1 MDEIELTSLRQAAQ
15 DLRYFLGRG
24 YPRELG
30 LKLTGDRWGLDGDQ
44 RQVLRRAVAAPEAAR
59 ARRERLLPLSAVS
72 GQAVGVDGHN
82 VLLTLESALMGAVLV
97 AADDGAVRDI
107 GQKGRH
113 YGPGPHTETAARL
126 VVEALARAGAA
137 RAVILLDA
145 PLPFSGQ
152 MAGVLR
158 HLLERAGLAGQARAV
173 AAPDKELQI
182 FQGIVASG
190 DGPLIDAAA
199 RPLDL
204 AGAIIR
210 AMEPCPEMINLENAS

>member
-1 MDEIELTSLRQAAQ
+1 MDLDALGQAAQ
-15 DLRYFLGRG
+15 DLRYLLGRG

-30 LKLTGDRWGLDGDQ
+30 LKLTGDRWGLEAEE
-44 RQVLRRAVAAPEAAR
+44 RQVLRRAVAAPERAR
-59 ARRERLLPLSAVS
+59 ARRRRLLPLSALA
-72 GQAVGVDGHN
+72 GQTVGVDGHN
-82 VLLTLESALMGAVLV
+82 VIITLESALMGAVLV

-107 GQKGRH
+107 GQIGRH
-113 YGPGPHTETAARL
+113 YGPGPHTGEACRL
-126 VVEALARAGAA
+126 LVRTLARAGAA
-137 RAVILLDA
+137 RAEILLDA

-158 HLLERAGLAGQARAV
+158 DMMAQAGLAGLARTV
-173 AAPDKELQI
+173 ANPEKELAV
-182 FQGIVASG
+182 FDGVVASG

-210 AMEPCPEMINLENAS
+210 ALEPRPEMISLETA

>member
-1 MDEIELTSLRQAAQ
+1 MGDIDLEPLRQAAA
-15 DLRYFLGRG
+15 DLRYLLGRG

-30 LKLTGDRWGLDGDQ
+30 LKLTGDRWGLDHGQ
-44 RQVLRRAVAAPEAAR
+44 RQVLRRGVVAPDTAR
-59 ARRERLLPLSAVS
+59 SRRERLLPPSALA

-82 VLLTLESALMGAVLV
+82 VIITLESALMGAVLV

-113 YGPGPHTETAARL
+113 YGPGPHTEAAAKLL
-126 VVEALARAGAA
+126 VDALARAGAA

-158 HLLERAGLAGQARAV
+158 LLLAQAGLDGQARAV
-173 AAPDKELQI
+173 AVPEKELRV
-182 FQGIVASG
+182 FEGIVASG

-199 RPLDL
+199 QPVDL

-210 AMEPCPEMINLENAS
+210 AMEPRPQMISLETA